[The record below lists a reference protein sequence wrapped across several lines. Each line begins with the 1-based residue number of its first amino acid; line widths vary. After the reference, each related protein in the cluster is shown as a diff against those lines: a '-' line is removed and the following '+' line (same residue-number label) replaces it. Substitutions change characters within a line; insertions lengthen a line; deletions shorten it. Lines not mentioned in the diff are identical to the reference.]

1 MPAQEGD
8 GDVNLTSKHQ
18 KLFNAVNLVLD
29 WLVLAFSYVLSIYLR
44 QTVLGGVGQLVLWG
58 GRYHYGETALGYA
71 TAMVLFFAVL
81 RLYGSYRFRSFWRE
95 AVTLFCAN
103 GVGVLALGTGLYLL
117 KWGDFARTQLAFF
130 YLFSMAGLLGKRVV
144 LRALLRYVRARGR
157 NTRSVL
163 LVGSGA
169 LAQRYYTEITARPW
183 LGYIY
188 LGYLA
193 DQPLPDESLGR
204 WRGPVKDFRGILQ
217 TEKVEEVVV
226 ALPAQDAG
234 LIGGLVSA
242 AGRYGAKIS
251 IIPTYN
257 DFIPAAPTVENIAG
271 LKLLNVRRAPGRGPA
286 WAAAKRCF
294 DIAASALALV
304 LLSPVM
310 LGAAVAVK
318 LSSPG
323 PVIFKQRR
331 CGLGGREFDM
341 YKFRSMYKDAEA
353 RLAELAQFNEADGP
367 AFKMAHD
374 PRITPAGRFL
384 RRTSIDEL
392 PQLFNILK
400 GDMSVV
406 GPRPPLPREV
416 EQYNDWEWGRLA
428 VRPGLTCYWQV
439 SGRSNL
445 SFDEWMTLDLKYIE
459 EQGPLTD
466 LSILFKTVGAVI
478 RGDGAY

>member
-1 MPAQEGD
+1 M
-8 GDVNLTSKHQ
+8 NLTSKHQ

-29 WLVLAFSYVLSIYLR
+29 WGILTLAYLLSIYLR

-58 GRYHYGETALGYA
+58 GRYHYAETALGYA
-71 TAMVLFFAVL
+71 TGMVILFAAL
-81 RLYGSYRFRSFWRE
+81 RLYGSYRFRSFGRE
-95 AVTLFCAN
+95 AFTLFVAN
-103 GVGVLALGTGLYLL
+103 GIGVLALGTGLYLL
-117 KWGDFARTQLAFF
+117 KWGDFARTQLGFF
-130 YLFSMAGLLGKRVV
+130 YAFSMAGLLAKRVV

-163 LVGSGA
+163 LVGSGP
-169 LAQRYYTEITARPW
+169 LAQRYHTEITARPW
-183 LGYIY
+183 LGYVY
-188 LGYLA
+188 LGYLS
-193 DQPLPDESLGR
+193 DEQAEGEAGQALGR
-204 WRGPVKDFRGILQ
+204 WRGTLSEFRHILQ

-226 ALPAQDAG
+226 ALPAQNAD
-234 LIGGLVSA
+234 LIGGLVAA

-271 LKLLNVRRAPGRGPA
+271 LKLLNVRRAPGRGA
-286 WAAAKRCF
+286 VWATAKRCF
-294 DIAASALALV
+294 DVVASAAALV

-310 LGAAVAVK
+310 LAAAIAVRV
-318 LSSPG
+318 SSPG
-323 PVIFKQRR
+323 PIIFKQRR
-331 CGLGGREFDM
+331 CGLQGKEFDM
-341 YKFRSMYKDAEA
+341 YKFRSMYKDAEQ
-353 RLAELAQFNEADGP
+353 RLAELEQFNESDGP
-367 AFKMAHD
+367 TFKIAND
-374 PRITPAGRFL
+374 PRITPVGHFL

-400 GDMSVV
+400 GDMSIV

-416 EQYNDWEWGRLA
+416 AQYNDWEWGRLA

-466 LSILFKTVGAVI
+466 LSILLKTVGAVI